1 MNMHLCKLAV
11 ASIQAEFTNFQ
22 KKKKKKKWKA
32 DISYTT
38 QSAGHQKKKKF
49 GCLTRSMLGMQE
61 IWPTDMR

>member
-22 KKKKKKKWKA
+22 KRKKKMK
-32 DISYTT
+32 SR
-38 QSAGHQKKKKF
+38 HQLYNTKCRSPKKKF

-61 IWPTDMR
+61 I